1 MYMYMSTTLYLYPVM
16 NNYMYKHNKYKYVF
30 EQEYL

>member
-16 NNYMYKHNKYKYVF
+16 NNHKHNKDKYVF